1 MVPALAFTL
10 LATLGLAYWARW
22 LGGQY
27 GVPPFV
33 RHLAWLVVGVWVL
46 GAAGSVLGLRR
57 AFGMV
62 SEVDPSRKATMLAEG
77 ISEAMNAFALS
88 TGILLLVGIAGLGLT
103 WKYKWAAKPPEAPRN
118 PPYR

>member
-1 MVPALAFTL
+1 M
-10 LATLGLAYWARW
+10 
-22 LGGQY
+22 
-27 GVPPFV
+27 